1 MRNYPVL
8 AAAVAV
14 VALLL
19 AAPLRAPAAA
29 STLPNKPVPVDTKQA
44 AVFLTQLAAQKA
56 AQLGIKTGMA
66 TCPAKVVAKP
76 NAVTR
81 FQCTVPYEGQL
92 APYEVTIDTA
102 KARFDTKPGMAI
114 LATRLVVAFV
124 ETNVTGVKKVDCGK
138 PKVLIRPPKG
148 TVTCSV
154 NGGAAVASVRVED
167 VEGRITLTGV
177 V

>member
-1 MRNYPVL
+1 M
-8 AAAVAV
+8 
-14 VALLL
+14 
-19 AAPLRAPAAA
+19 
-29 STLPNKPVPVDTKQA
+29 
-44 AVFLTQLAAQKA
+44 
-56 AQLGIKTGMA
+56 
-66 TCPAKVVAKP
+66 
-76 NAVTR
+76 
-81 FQCTVPYEGQL
+81 PYEGQL

-102 KARFDTKPGMAI
+102 KASFDTKPGMAI

-138 PKVLIRPPKG
+138 TKVLIRPPKG